1 MKVTTG
7 TVKMYDDE
15 RGFGF
20 IRSDDHAADVFVHAK
35 SINGA
40 SELIPGQVVEFSAK
54 FDEARGKYRAEDVRV
69 I

>member
-1 MKVTTG
+1 
-7 TVKMYDDE
+7 MYDDE

-35 SINGA
+35 SLLGM
-40 SELIPGQVVEFSAK
+40 SELIPGQAVEFSAI
-54 FDEARGKYRAEDVRV
+54 FDEGRRKYQATDVRV